1 MERKTTQEEKK
12 RNGFREGFH
21 WGIIIGGFVV
31 LLSFFIVSQTVMSY
45 GCGVAEADALGIL
58 VGLGSWSI
66 LVSVL
71 NIKSAKT
78 RLYAARQSFKKLGL
92 KTIKEIQEKWT

>member
-1 MERKTTQEEKK
+1 
-12 RNGFREGFH
+12 
-21 WGIIIGGFVV
+21 
-31 LLSFFIVSQTVMSY
+31 MSY